1 MPLAIR
7 SLTEADLDA
16 AEQLRRLAFG
26 TLFGLPD
33 PLSFRGDTAL
43 LRPRLG
49 AFPDG
54 GLVAEVS
61 GELVGV
67 AMANHWG
74 SLGVFGPVAVR
85 PDQWRKGIARK
96 LLDATM
102 PVFDRWGSRM
112 VGLFTFP
119 ERPAHVRLYQSA
131 GFWPRYLTAIMERPV
146 TATPPGPEAAS
157 LAAAA
162 SADRVALIR
171 QCAALTGS
179 IWDGLD
185 LTGEINMVLSQ
196 GLGDVLVLPEAS
208 QVVGFAIC
216 HTGRGSEG
224 GSGEVYVKFAAVRA
238 GTDAPARFTRLVAA
252 CAEFAHRRGVRL
264 LAAGVNLGRMNAYRL
279 MIELGFRAV
288 RQGVA
293 MHRPWIEA
301 YDRPE
306 VFALDDWR

>member
-1 MPLAIR
+1 MSLSIR

-33 PLSFRGDTAL
+33 PLSFRGDAAL

-49 AFPDG
+49 AFPG
-54 GLVAEVS
+54 GGWVAEEF
-61 GELVGV
+61 GELIGV

-74 SLGVFGPVAVR
+74 SLGLFGPVAVR
-85 PDQWRKGIARK
+85 PDHWRKGIARK
-96 LLDATM
+96 LLEATM
-102 PVFDRWGSRM
+102 PVFNHWGSRM

-131 GFWPRYLTAIMERPV
+131 GFWPRHLTAIMERPV
-146 TATPPGPEAAS
+146 TATAAKSPALS
-157 LAAAA
+157 LAAP
-162 SADRVALIR
+162 SADRTTLIR
-171 QCAALTGS
+171 QCATLTGS

-185 LTGEINMVLSQ
+185 LSREIDLVLTQ

-216 HTGRGSEG
+216 HTGKGSEG
-224 GSGEVYVKFAAVRA
+224 GSGEVYVKFAAVRP

-252 CAEFAHRRGVRL
+252 CTEFADRRGAL
-264 LAAGVNLGRMNAYRL
+264 QLAAGVNLGRMNAYRL

-306 VFALDDWR
+306 VFAIDDWR